1 MALGKI
7 DNTEG
12 RLGLTIVMSYLPAR
26 DGSEASNISRT
37 NLPAATAGILR
48 VTLTLVAV
56 AVCTKF
62 DSSTVTA
69 AVPFSSPSVS
79 TILHCILFTMEEAVI
94 DAGMFVRETLT
105 LNPEVEPDD
114 GKRDNIAIGGGSK
127 YFTEPAYS
135 CEPSLGFTKTRTF
148 PAPLVDVGI
157 ETKSLP
163 VLQVM
168 QSRW

>member
-7 DNTEG
+7 DTTDG

-26 DGSEASNISRT
+26 DGSEPSNISRT
-37 NLPAATAGILR
+37 NLPAANAGILR
-48 VTLTLVAV
+48 LTLTLVAV
-56 AVCTKF
+56 AVFTKF
-62 DSSTVTA
+62 DSSTVTT
-69 AVPFSSPSVS
+69 AVPFSPPRAS

-94 DAGMFVRETLT
+94 DAGMFVRDTLT

-127 YFTEPAYS
+127 YLTEPAYS
-135 CEPSLGFTKTRTF
+135 CAPSLVFTKTRTF
-148 PAPLVDVGI
+148 PTPLVDDGI
-157 ETKSLP
+157 VTKILP
-163 VLQVM
+163 VLQEV